1 MSVKPEPQSP
11 GFEDDVSL
19 SPSSPKREVI
29 DDDDDNYEDSMDLD
43 LSNSGKKM
51 WLVRLPRFL
60 MDKWKDVDKISGQE
74 LGKVRI
80 KTNTQNDGRAPW
92 KVKLVLNDN
101 EQTSDIPHEYDVS
114 LVKQVVENT
123 YVFSEQ
129 DFPQHVKKKQ
139 QAAAAKQRNALR
151 AASAASEDLK
161 EKAQFQ
167 PYARTV
173 PKKTALIGKACHEC
187 LVTPSFEDQNY
198 SKVVS
203 QRRAMEES
211 ASRAKVTL
219 LDNIPGMNATSFG
232 SVGLKNNLFMRAQQ
246 RNTKQSDG
254 KATRI
259 PRNELLDLLF
269 RLFEEYDYWTMKGLR
284 ERTKQPES
292 YLKEVLDTMAVLIK
306 KGPYAMKYSLKPEF
320 KQVKGQLS
328 SGLSDYIEKSAQT
341 AGAAPVD
348 GAAGGAGPSGAPL
361 DDPNKP
367 ADDDN
372 DDDVDME
379 TIL

>member
-1 MSVKPEPQSP
+1 MDTVKHEPLSP

-19 SPSSPKREVI
+19 SPSSPKLEEV
-29 DDDDDNYEDSMDLD
+29 DDDDNYEDSMDLD
-43 LSNSGKKM
+43 LSKSDKKM

-80 KTNTQNDGRAPW
+80 KTTQDGRAPW

-101 EQTSDIPHEYDVS
+101 EQTKDIPHEYDIS

-139 QAAAAKQRNALR
+139 QVAAAQHRNALK
-151 AASAASEDLK
+151 APSAGSDELK
-161 EKAQFQ
+161 NAAQFQ
-167 PYARTV
+167 PYVRTV
-173 PKKTALIGKACHEC
+173 PKKTALVGRACHEC
-187 LVTPSFEDQNY
+187 LVTPSFEDKNY
-198 SKVVS
+198 NKVVS
-203 QRRAMEES
+203 QRRAMDEN

-232 SVGLKNNLFMRAQQ
+232 TVGLKTNLFMRAQQ
-246 RNTKQSDG
+246 RNAKTSEG

-259 PRNELLDLLF
+259 PKNELLDMLF
-269 RLFEEYDYWTMKGLR
+269 RLFELYDYWTMKGLR

-328 SGLSDYIEKSAQT
+328 SGLSDYIEKSGNQLGIGT
-341 AGAAPVD
+341 SIPDSAGSMASALEQ
-348 GAAGGAGPSGAPL
+348 ASR
-361 DDPNKP
+361 P

-372 DDDVDME
+372 DEDVDME

>member
-1 MSVKPEPQSP
+1 
-11 GFEDDVSL
+11 
-19 SPSSPKREVI
+19 
-29 DDDDDNYEDSMDLD
+29 MDLD
-43 LSNSGKKM
+43 LSKSDKKM

-80 KTNTQNDGRAPW
+80 KTTQDDRAPW

-101 EQTSDIPHEYDVS
+101 EQTKDIPHEYDIS

-139 QAAAAKQRNALR
+139 QVAAAQHRNALK
-151 AASAASEDLK
+151 APSAGSDELK
-161 EKAQFQ
+161 NAAQFQ
-167 PYARTV
+167 PYVRTV
-173 PKKTALIGKACHEC
+173 PKKTALVGRACHEC
-187 LVTPSFEDQNY
+187 LVTPSFEDKNY
-198 SKVVS
+198 NKVVS
-203 QRRAMEES
+203 QRRAMDEN

-232 SVGLKNNLFMRAQQ
+232 TVGLKTNLFMRAQQ
-246 RNTKQSDG
+246 RNAKTSEG

-259 PRNELLDLLF
+259 PKNELLDMLF
-269 RLFEEYDYWTMKGLR
+269 RLFELYDYWTMKGLR

-328 SGLSDYIEKSAQT
+328 SGLSDYIEKSGNQLGIGTSIPDSAGST
-341 AGAAPVD
+341 ASAVEQASKPV
-348 GAAGGAGPSGAPL
+348 
-361 DDPNKP
+361 
-367 ADDDN
+367 DDDN
-372 DDDVDME
+372 DEDVDME